1 MANNPLREFENSLI
15 ASRIASRVIAADP
28 PKKITRLNQLNA
40 REPTEITADTEVDI
54 PGCHIE
60 WDGNGRSQKAVGARW
75 TLRADSNDAR
85 LRDLVIV
92 KG

>member
-1 MANNPLREFENSLI
+1 MKDNLVVEFENSLI
-15 ASRIASRVIAADP
+15 ASKVASRFAASS
-28 PKKITRLNQLNA
+28 PKRITHLNQLNA
-40 REPTEITADTEVDI
+40 REPTEITAATEVDI

-60 WDGNGRSQKAVGARW
+60 WNGNGRSQKAVGARW

-85 LRDLVIV
+85 LRDLIIV

>member
-1 MANNPLREFENSLI
+1 MENLDPVREFENAVLASKV
-15 ASRIASRVIAADP
+15 ASRFATAP
-28 PKKITRLNQLNA
+28 PKRITRLNQLNA
-40 REPTEITADTEVDI
+40 RGVTDITADTEVDI

-60 WDGNGRSQKAVGARW
+60 WDGNGRDQKAVGARW